1 MKIENA
7 ITFYFCGILNTITE
21 CISPDI
27 CRPNPPALRLRAIM
41 YNAMATIEETL
52 AWTEM
57 PLPEALK
64 NLKPEEQEALAQ
76 YIKTV
81 VDSKTDGFDELYHAI
96 GSIVRFIPHFI
107 VIPLMVEHIRPQISA
122 GVCKTMGV
130 DQAVNYANDLPLE
143 YFSEVSRHLDND
155 LMARILEKMKRN
167 QAEKVILYELLHHRP
182 HMLGIAEHLDR
193 KMLEFVVKNL
203 DLNGLPENDPVIA
216 VHKVLIERIREL
228 H

>member
-1 MKIENA
+1 
-7 ITFYFCGILNTITE
+7 
-21 CISPDI
+21 
-27 CRPNPPALRLRAIM
+27 
-41 YNAMATIEETL
+41 MATIEESL
-52 AWTEM
+52 AWTEI
-57 PLPEALK
+57 PLPENLK
-64 NLKPEEQEALAQ
+64 NLGQEQQVALSH
-76 YIKTV
+76 YVKTV
-81 VDSKTDGFDELYHAI
+81 VETKTDGFDELYHAI

-122 GVCKTMGV
+122 GVCRTMGV

-167 QAEKVILYELLHHRP
+167 QAEKVILFELLHHRS

-193 KMLEFVVKNL
+193 RLLEFVAKNL
-203 DLNGLPENDPVIA
+203 ELNGMPDGDPA
-216 VHKVLIERIREL
+216 LSDHRVLLEKIREL

>member
-1 MKIENA
+1 MHFA
-7 ITFYFCGILNTITE
+7 GHFLL
-21 CISPDI
+21 
-27 CRPNPPALRLRAIM
+27 RLHPPALRLRTIM
-41 YNAMATIEETL
+41 LNAMATIEQKL
-52 AWTEM
+52 SWTET

-64 NLKPEEQEALAQ
+64 NLKNEEQEALARYLKEVIDKQ
-76 YIKTV
+76 
-81 VDSKTDGFDELYHAI
+81 TDGFDELYHAI

-122 GVCKTMGV
+122 GVCRTMGV

-167 QAEKVILYELLHHRP
+167 QAEKVILFELLHHRS

-193 KMLEFVVKNL
+193 RMLEFVVKNL
-203 DLNGLPENDPVIA
+203 DLNGLPENDPTISA
-216 VHKVLIERIREL
+216 HKLLIEKIRDL
-228 H
+228 R

>member
-1 MKIENA
+1 
-7 ITFYFCGILNTITE
+7 
-21 CISPDI
+21 
-27 CRPNPPALRLRAIM
+27 
-41 YNAMATIEETL
+41 MATIEQKL
-52 AWTEM
+52 SWTET

-64 NLKPEEQEALAQ
+64 NLKNEEQEALARYLKEVIDKQ
-76 YIKTV
+76 
-81 VDSKTDGFDELYHAI
+81 TDGFDELYHAI

-122 GVCKTMGV
+122 GVCRTMGV

-167 QAEKVILYELLHHRP
+167 QAEKVILFELLHHRS

-193 KMLEFVVKNL
+193 RMLEFVVKNL
-203 DLNGLPENDPVIA
+203 DLNGLPENDPTISA
-216 VHKVLIERIREL
+216 HKLLIEKIRDL
-228 H
+228 R

>member
-1 MKIENA
+1 M
-7 ITFYFCGILNTITE
+7 L
-21 CISPDI
+21 
-27 CRPNPPALRLRAIM
+27 
-41 YNAMATIEETL
+41 NAMTTIEEKL
-52 AWTEM
+52 SWTET
-57 PLPEALK
+57 PLPDALK
-64 NLKPEEQEALAQ
+64 NLTDDETEALAR
-76 YIKTV
+76 YVKTV
-81 VDSKTDGFDELYHAI
+81 VDSKTDGFDELYRAI

-122 GVCKTMGV
+122 GVCRTMGV

-167 QAEKVILYELLHHRP
+167 QAEKVILFELLHHRS

-193 KMLEFVVKNL
+193 KMLEFVAKNL
-203 DLNGLPENDPVIA
+203 DTNGFSESDPELA
-216 VHKVLIERIREL
+216 AHKLLMEKIRDL

>member
-1 MKIENA
+1 MT
-7 ITFYFCGILNTITE
+7 TF
-21 CISPDI
+21 
-27 CRPNPPALRLRAIM
+27 
-41 YNAMATIEETL
+41 EESL
-52 AWTEM
+52 AWTET
-57 PLPEALK
+57 PLPEVLK
-64 NLKPEEQEALAQ
+64 HIGKEEQEAFAQ
-76 YIKTV
+76 YVKTV
-81 VDSKTDGFDELYHAI
+81 VDLKTDGFDELYHAI

-167 QAEKVILYELLHHRP
+167 QAEKVILFELLHHRQ
-182 HMLGIAEHLDR
+182 HILGIAEHLDR
-193 KMLEFVVKNL
+193 RMLEFVVKNL
-203 DLNGLPENDPVIA
+203 DLNGLPENDPLIA
-216 VHKVLIERIREL
+216 THRVLLSKISNL

>member
-1 MKIENA
+1 MKIGNA
-7 ITFYFCGILNTITE
+7 ITFHLTDILNTISE
-21 CISPDI
+21 NSSPDSTG
-27 CRPNPPALRLRAIM
+27 PHPPALRLRTITH
-41 YNAMATIEETL
+41 NAMATIEETL
-52 AWTEM
+52 AWSET

-64 NLKPEEQEALAQ
+64 NLKEEEQEALVF
-76 YIKTV
+76 YVKTV
-81 VDSKTDGFDELYHAI
+81 VDKKTDGFDELYHAI

-107 VIPLMVEHIRPQISA
+107 VIPLMVEHIRPQISS
-122 GVCKTMGV
+122 GVCRTMGV

-155 LMARILEKMKRN
+155 LMARILEKMKRH

-216 VHKVLIERIREL
+216 AHKVLIERIRDL

>member
-1 MKIENA
+1 MAIIED
-7 ITFYFCGILNTITE
+7 
-21 CISPDI
+21 S
-27 CRPNPPALRLRAIM
+27 
-41 YNAMATIEETL
+41 L
-52 AWTEM
+52 AWTEV
-57 PLPEALK
+57 PLPETLK
-64 NLKPEEQEALAQ
+64 NLGQEQQGALSR
-76 YIKTV
+76 YVKTV

-122 GVCKTMGV
+122 GVCRTMGV

-155 LMARILEKMKRN
+155 LIARILEKMKRN
-167 QAEKVILYELLHHRP
+167 QAEKVILFELLHHRS

-193 KMLEFVVKNL
+193 RLLEFVAKNL
-203 DLNGLPENDPVIA
+203 ELNGMPDGDAKLSE
-216 VHKVLIERIREL
+216 HRVLLEKIREL

>member
-1 MKIENA
+1 
-7 ITFYFCGILNTITE
+7 L
-21 CISPDI
+21 
-27 CRPNPPALRLRAIM
+27 ALRLRTIL
-41 YNAMATIEETL
+41 NITMATLEESL
-52 AWTEM
+52 AWTET

-64 NLKPEEQEALAQ
+64 NLEPETQEALAR

-81 VDSKTDGFDELYHAI
+81 VDFKTDGFDELYHAI

-167 QAEKVILYELLHHRP
+167 QAEKIILYELLHHRS

-193 KMLEFVVKNL
+193 RMLEFVAKNL
-203 DLNGLPENDPVIA
+203 DTNGFSDSDPELA
-216 VHKVLIERIREL
+216 AHKLLVEKIRDL